1 MDNLMLNNKIYLEGK
16 VVSGMEF
23 SHEMYGEGFY
33 TFLLEVTRLS
43 DSVDLLNITVSER
56 LISNMDLSI
65 GKEIVVLGQLRSY
78 NKFVDGANKLIL
90 TVFARNI
97 EPCIEKS
104 KNPNEIF
111 LDGYICKEPVYR
123 KTPFGREIA
132 DVLLAVNR
140 AYNKSDYIP
149 TIAWGRNSR
158 FCQTLEVG
166 DNIRVWGRLQ
176 SREYQKKISENE
188 VVKKVAYE
196 VSISKMEKVSDEEAK
211 NKDNKEK
218 KPKREPTENDIFCHD
233 FEQRLVEFLGTKV
246 KVVPKIDEQGRQ
258 GGTIHIEY
266 YSAEDLERIYE
277 VLQQGRHEEKT
288 LNGEPKRLNV

>member
-1 MDNLMLNNKIYLEGK
+1 MDNLMLNNKIYLEGT
-16 VVSGMEF
+16 VTSGLEF

-33 TFLLEVTRLS
+33 TFSMEVMRLS
-43 DSVDLLNITVSER
+43 DSVDNLNITVSER
-56 LISNMDLSI
+56 LIANMDLAI
-65 GKEIVVLGQLRSY
+65 GKDIIVDGQLRSY

-97 EPCIEKS
+97 EPCIERS

-123 KTPFGREIA
+123 TTPFGREIA

-158 FCQTLEVG
+158 FCQNLEVG

-176 SREYQKKISENE
+176 SREYQKKVDDT
-188 VVKKVAYE
+188 VVIKKIAYE
-196 VSISKMEKVSDEEAK
+196 VSVSKMERVQNEEVEIDKGITDEE
-211 NKDNKEK
+211 
-218 KPKREPTENDIFCHD
+218 
-233 FEQRLVEFLGTKV
+233 VM
-246 KVVPKIDEQGRQ
+246 
-258 GGTIHIEY
+258 
-266 YSAEDLERIYE
+266 
-277 VLQQGRHEEKT
+277 
-288 LNGEPKRLNV
+288 